1 MVIKSAQ
8 KEINKA
14 KILFAQ
20 NVINKR
26 LNKLCE
32 GINSEIQIF
41 SYTIEATWPSLL
53 SSDLRFLYAIAT
65 SE

>member
-41 SYTIEATWPSLL
+41 SYTIEATWSSLL

>member
-1 MVIKSAQ
+1 VVIKSAQ

>member
-8 KEINKA
+8 KKINKA